1 MRQTRVERS
10 PTGLF
15 LLADPAGLTAPIRN
29 RAYNVDKIFFEMHC
43 SDFERYF
50 CDTQPVCITYLPIS
64 GFFTIFFLGALVS
77 KSDSKCGGQKIV
89 LNQSETQNNPLYN
102 EMSMDC
108 QCINGILS

>member
-10 PTGLF
+10 PIGLF

-50 CDTQPVCITYLPIS
+50 CDTQPVCIIFPIS

-77 KSDSKCGGQKIV
+77 KSDSKCCGQKIV

-108 QCINGILS
+108 QCINGILP